1 MRKYRIK
8 FLLLSLIICY
18 TEYFAQYGKINID
31 SYIQDAKVFQE
42 NQLPLLPTL
51 ISFKDFD
58 EALNKKEKESSFY
71 QSLNGNWKF
80 SLENTPY
87 TFPSDFYSESFNDSK
102 WNEIKVPS
110 VWQMQ
115 GYDHL
120 MYRNIPMEFNPYDP
134 PNVPKKI
141 NPTGCYRKKFN
152 IDKMWT
158 GRKIILHFDGV
169 KSCAF
174 VWINGKYIGFDEGG
188 MTPAEFD
195 ISNFLYEKNNQ
206 ITVLV
211 TRWSSGSYL
220 EDQDMWR
227 YSGIFRDV
235 YIYSK
240 PDVSISD
247 LTVVTD
253 FDEQYKNA
261 NLILKLAI
269 NSRNPAEEKFNIRY
283 SLLDDQLKKI
293 VNETVSINN
302 FDLVEFNKL
311 IIQPNHWSDEKPYLY
326 TLIAELINSKN
337 ETVDIIKEKIG
348 FRELELKN
356 GQACLNGK
364 RIYIRGVNRHEH
376 HPDYSGAMTKEMMI
390 KDIILMKQHNI
401 NAVRTSHY
409 PNSPLWYELCDE
421 YGILLQDEVNA
432 ECHYR
437 EDWVPTTG
445 ILPQCFYEPIH
456 FHGAER

>member
-1 MRKYRIK
+1 MQNYRIK
-8 FLLLSLIICY
+8 LLLLFQIFFYPEI
-18 TEYFAQYGKINID
+18 FAQYGKINID
-31 SYIQDAKVFQE
+31 DYIQDAKVFQE

-51 ISFKDFD
+51 VPFKDLD
-58 EALNKKEKESSFY
+58 EAMTKPESESGYY
-71 QSLNGNWKF
+71 QTLNGKWKF

-87 TFPSDFYSESFNDSK
+87 TFPADFYSKNFDDLK
-102 WNEIKVPS
+102 WNEIPVPS
-110 VWQMQ
+110 VWQKE

-134 PNVPKKI
+134 PKVPKKI
-141 NPTGCYRKKFN
+141 NPTGCYRKTFN
-152 IDKMWT
+152 IDDTWA

-174 VWINGKYIGFDEGG
+174 VWINGNYVGYDEGG

-195 ISNFLYEKNNQ
+195 ITNFTADYNNQ

-240 PDVSISD
+240 PSVSISD
-247 LTVVTD
+247 LTVITD
-253 FDEQYKNA
+253 FDDAYKNA
-261 NLILKLAI
+261 NLIMRLAV
-269 NSRNPAEEKFNIRY
+269 NSPETAAEKYNIRY
-283 SLLDDQLKKI
+283 TLFDQDRQKVSGKTASIANYDLTEINDLI
-293 VNETVSINN
+293 V
-302 FDLVEFNKL
+302 
-311 IIQPNHWSDEKPYLY
+311 QPNHWSDEKPYLY
-326 TLIAELINSKN
+326 TVIIELLNSKN
-337 ETVDIIKEKIG
+337 EPIDIIKKKTG
-348 FRELELKN
+348 FRELEIKN

-364 RIYIRGVNRHEH
+364 PIFIRGVNRHEH
-376 HPDYSGAMTKEMMI
+376 HPDFSGAITKEMMI

-409 PNSPLWYELCDE
+409 PNSPIWYELCDE
-421 YGILLQDEVNA
+421 YGILLQNEVNA

-437 EDWVPTTG
+437 ENWVPT
-445 ILPQCFYEPIH
+445 L
-456 FHGAER
+456 